1 MVSGR
6 VLVLGPS
13 HEAEGLPERDHRPYR
28 VQLSRATITPKWRQ
42 PVRTAVE
49 RSFDMLLWSWV
60 MKLLNSLDASFID
73 AEDQDRN
80 ASFAIA
86 SIAVF
91 EGPAPSYEEFLAA
104 IRRRLPLVPIYRRKL
119 RKVPFN
125 LGPPVWVD
133 DPNFDLRYHVRQT
146 ALPAPGGDQQLR
158 RLMARV
164 MTERLDRDY
173 PLWEYWLIEGLDQGR
188 WALISKVHHCMVDG
202 VSATDLYRVIFDA
215 SPEPPPLPEVEERPV
230 PSEPSGLELA
240 ARAVLNSALLLLQD
254 GGVIQRTLANP
265 EVAVRQ
271 ATEAFRGVVRMA
283 EALPPAARSSLS
295 GPIGRQR
302 RYMWARASLA
312 DVKMIKN
319 ILGGTVNDVF
329 LAAISSGF
337 RALLLARGEEPT
349 PSMIP
354 SLVPVSLRSEG
365 EESIYENRVS
375 ALVANLPVDIADPVE
390 RLAAIRTQMAALKES
405 NEATVGEAIVTLRRY
420 TPFALASMFVRL
432 AFSLPQR
439 EIVTVTT
446 NVPGPQQPLYGLGH
460 RLVEIIPY
468 VPIATTLRTGIS
480 IFTYCGQVTFG
491 ITGDYTTTPDIS
503 VLAAAIEEG
512 VAELVR
518 AAENYTKNE
527 RAGEHEHAEGST
539 AAQVGDASPRATA
552 SAPTVAPEAHGASK
566 AAKSAKASET
576 SKAAKTAKSATA
588 PRPGKKSQSGPA
600 ARHPIAS

>member
-1 MVSGR
+1 M
-6 VLVLGPS
+6 
-13 HEAEGLPERDHRPYR
+13 E
-28 VQLSRATITPKWRQ
+28 
-42 PVRTAVE
+42 
-49 RSFDMLLWSWV
+49 
-60 MKLLNSLDASFID
+60 LLNSLDASFID
-73 AEDQDRN
+73 AEDQDQN

-91 EGPAPSYEEFLAA
+91 EGPAPSYQEFVAA
-104 IRRRLPLVPIYRRKL
+104 IRRRLPQVPIYRRKL

-133 DPNFDLRYHVRQT
+133 DPTFDLRYHVRQT

-164 MTERLDRDY
+164 MTQRLDRDY
-173 PLWEYWLIEGLDQGR
+173 PLWEYWLVEGLDHGR

-202 VSATDLYRVIFDA
+202 VSGTDLYRVIFDA
-215 SPEPPPLPEVEERPV
+215 SPEPPPLPEVEQGPV
-230 PSEPSGLELA
+230 PPEPSGLDLA
-240 ARAVLNSALLLLQD
+240 ADAVLNSARLLLQD
-254 GGVIQRTLANP
+254 GGAIQRALANP

-271 ATEAFRGVVRMA
+271 AVDALRGAARMA
-283 EALPPAARSSLS
+283 EALAPAARSSLS

-302 RYMWARASLA
+302 RYTWARASLD

-319 ILGGTVNDVF
+319 KLGGTVNDVF

-337 RALLLARGEEPT
+337 RALLLARGEEPG

-375 ALVANLPVDIADPVE
+375 ALVAKLPVDVADPVE

-405 NEATVGEAIVTLRRY
+405 NESKAGEAMVTLRRY

-446 NVPGPQQPLYGLGH
+446 NVPGPQQPLYGLG
-460 RLVEIIPY
+460 RQLVEIIPY

-491 ITGDYTTTPDIS
+491 VTGDYATTPDID
-503 VLAAAIEEG
+503 VLAAAIEDG
-512 VAELVR
+512 VAELLK
-518 AAENYTKNE
+518 AAENLSQSE
-527 RAGEHEHAEGST
+527 QSGEHDHSDVSR
-539 AAQVGDASPRATA
+539 AAKAADASPGATTSKA
-552 SAPTVAPEAHGASK
+552 AGASK
-566 AAKSAKASET
+566 AHKASKAATSAKASRT
-576 SKAAKTAKSATA
+576 SQAAKTGESARA
-588 PRPGKKSQSGPA
+588 ARSGKKSASGA
-600 ARHPIAS
+600 ASRHPIVP